1 LSVAERKVRAMKGK
15 ALFAAARDARGLRE
29 LPGGPLRVAQPSR
42 VDDIRE
48 ARFDAYRARAG
59 EPAEWPAE
67 QAATPADG
75 QPTRPTDGQA
85 TEPTDGQATEPTDEQ
100 ATARAEAARA
110 AVPTGRDPEAWRALN
125 DAAAAYRERLA
136 AARSEVAKP
145 AADRADVAQRGM
157 AAVREALRHRP

>member
-29 LPGGPLRVAQPSR
+29 LQAGPLRVAQPSR

-48 ARFDAYRARAG
+48 ARFDAYRARTG
-59 EPAEWPAE
+59 
-67 QAATPADG
+67 G
-75 QPTRPTDGQA
+75 QPDGQA
-85 TEPTDGQATEPTDEQ
+85 TEPTDGQATEPTDGQ
-100 ATARAEAARA
+100 ATAEAGGQATVRAEAVRGAL
-110 AVPTGRDPEAWRALN
+110 PTGRDPEAWRNLN

-136 AARSEVAKP
+136 ATRSEVAKP
-145 AADRADVAQRGM
+145 GADPADVTQRGI

>member
-29 LPGGPLRVAQPSR
+29 LPGGPLRAAQPSR

-48 ARFDAYRARAG
+48 ARFDAYRARTGGQPTESAAG
-59 EPAEWPAE
+59 
-67 QAATPADG
+67 QAVAPADG
-75 QPTRPTDGQA
+75 LPTGPADGPAVAPAGGQA
-85 TEPTDGQATEPTDEQ
+85 TAEGV
-100 ATARAEAARA
+100 RASL
-110 AVPTGRDPEAWRALN
+110 PTGRNPEAWRALN
-125 DAAAAYRERLA
+125 DAAAVYRERLA

-145 AADRADVAQRGM
+145 AVDRADVTQRGI